1 MSRGL
6 KFVLDVNLIQMT
18 RKQRRLSIIL
28 AGLCLLGVAAGLVLY
43 ALNDAI
49 VFFYTPSE
57 IAQKHIAPGQRIRL
71 GGMVEKGS
79 LVKSA
84 DGAVT
89 FGVTDMTATMKVS
102 FKGLLP
108 DLFKE
113 GQGAVAEGT
122 MRSDGWFQADSVLA
136 KHDEKYMPKEIV
148 DKLKAQGKWK
158 G

>member
-1 MSRGL
+1 
-6 KFVLDVNLIQMT
+6 MT
-18 RKQRRLSIIL
+18 RKQRRLTFIL
-28 AGLCLLGVAAGLVLY
+28 SGLIALGIAAALVLY

-57 IAQKHIAPGQRIRL
+57 IAQKNLAQGQRIRL

-84 DGAVT
+84 DGQVAFAVT
-89 FGVTDMTATMKVS
+89 DNTATMKVS

-113 GQGAVAEGT
+113 GQGVVAEGT
-122 MRSDGWFQADSVLA
+122 VIGDGSFKADSVLA